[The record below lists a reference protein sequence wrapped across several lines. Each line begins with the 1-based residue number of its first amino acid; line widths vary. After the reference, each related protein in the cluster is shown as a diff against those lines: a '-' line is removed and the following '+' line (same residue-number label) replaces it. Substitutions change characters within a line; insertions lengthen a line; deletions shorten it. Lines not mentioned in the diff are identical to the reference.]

1 MIDNRSRNHRK
12 KGATVRERRLS
23 LAILG
28 FLALIAGAMLI
39 VQGRYDPAAWREQ
52 AGTAKTDGAVQ
63 AQQIA
68 PSGDAKDI
76 PTGLA
81 PVSTAE
87 HYDSYTLSDKIDGK
101 ADLYLSAG
109 FQRLA
114 TRRFILTGDKSRWM
128 ERFLY
133 NMGSLRNAYAVF
145 SAQRRP
151 NVQPLELTP
160 YAYLAGNGLF
170 FVHGPYYMEIIAT
183 DASPEVQAGM
193 HALAKAF
200 IASHVVKAE
209 DLAELRL
216 LPADHRIAGSTKLA
230 ASSAFGIEGLDGVFT
245 ADYAGDQA
253 GALAFVSKRAS
264 RDEAQKLAARFHAFW
279 LDFGGEK
286 VAPPADLQG
295 AGIVLILDNYEICL
309 ARDDYLIGV
318 HEATSLEFGLALVQQ
333 LQRNIAEEAR

>member
-1 MIDNRSRNHRK
+1 MINNKTRNHRK
-12 KGATVRERRLS
+12 NSAMAGQRRLS

-28 FLALIAGAMLI
+28 LLALIAGAMLV

-52 AGTAKTDGAVQ
+52 AGTIKSATPGQ
-63 AQQIA
+63 AQEFTPTGTAEDI
-68 PSGDAKDI
+68 PSG
-76 PTGLA
+76 LE
-81 PVSTAE
+81 PVSAAE
-87 HYDSYTLSDKIDGK
+87 HYDADSLSDKINGK

-109 FQRLA
+109 FQSLA
-114 TRRFILTGDKSRWM
+114 TRRFALAGDKGRWM

-170 FVHGPYYMEIIAT
+170 FVHGPFYVEIIAA

-193 HALAKAF
+193 NTLAQAF
-200 IASHVVKAE
+200 IASHAVKAE
-209 DLAELRL
+209 DMAELRL
-216 LPADHRIAGSTKLA
+216 FPSDHLVAGSFKLA
-230 ASSAFGIEGLDGVFT
+230 LGSAFGIEGLDGVFT

-253 GALAFVSKRAS
+253 EALGFVSRRAS
-264 RDEAQKLAARFHAFW
+264 RQEAEALAARFHDFW

-286 VAPPADLQG
+286 VAAPAELQG

-309 ARDDYLIGV
+309 VQGVYLIGV
-318 HEATSLEFGLALVQQ
+318 HEATSLEFGLGLVKQI
-333 LQRNIAEEAR
+333 QRNIAGGAR